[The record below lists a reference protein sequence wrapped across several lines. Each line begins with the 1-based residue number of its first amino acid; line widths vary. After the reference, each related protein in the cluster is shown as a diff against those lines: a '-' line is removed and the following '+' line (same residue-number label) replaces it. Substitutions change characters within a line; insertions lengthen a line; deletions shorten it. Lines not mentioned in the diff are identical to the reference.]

1 VRCGKA
7 KLCVP
12 FTGRGG
18 ESNEWVA
25 CADCRFCKLEV
36 RRLQELK
43 AERNKR
49 GGERIGQHRRFSGVE
64 AVQEASRRPKPCG
77 AVAATE
83 GGGGFDFLKKMNE
96 GRVGL
101 AFRARAATGKFE
113 KTEETSWASGPD
125 GLNSTTEQ
133 ENRFSN

>member
-1 VRCGKA
+1 
-7 KLCVP
+7 
-12 FTGRGG
+12 
-18 ESNEWVA
+18 
-25 CADCRFCKLEV
+25 
-36 RRLQELK
+36 LK

-133 ENRFSN
+133 ENRFSNWFKDLISESRDLNTFKSNLNWIQKQATIK